1 MVPYNVGNF
10 MWIRNL
16 IYGKWI
22 NNYSQKLKTLL
33 NSNCVYDHWILSHFI
48 CKLEIQDGRHHMT
61 KFNSGPYGE
70 NNLKTYFSGT
80 TEKRKCFL
88 DDHMQSY
95 KVRQYSLVT
104 IPFVVC
110 IWCLTPLSTI
120 FQLYPG
126 SQFYWWRKPEYS
138 E

>member
-33 NSNCVYDHWILSHFI
+33 SSNCVYDHWIVSHFI
-48 CKLEIQDGRHHMT
+48 CKLEMQDGCHHMT
-61 KFNSGPYGE
+61 KLNSRPYGE

-80 TEKRKCFL
+80 TEKRKYFL
-88 DDHMQSY
+88 DDLMQSY
-95 KVRQYSLVT
+95 KVRLLL
-104 IPFVVC
+104 IEG
-110 IWCLTPLSTI
+110 L
-120 FQLYPG
+120 
-126 SQFYWWRKPEYS
+126 WWS
-138 E
+138 